1 MPPTPPPKAAIPA
14 VLVFAGTDPTGG
26 AGMQA
31 DILTLASLGC
41 HPLTVVTAVTVQ
53 DTVGVEDYLPM
64 DAEWIAD
71 QARGVL
77 EDIPV
82 AAIKLGMLGSTEAVA
97 AIAEVVSDY
106 PDIPLILDPVLASG
120 RGDSLANEELLAALR
135 DLLLPQTTV
144 VTPNSLEARRLA
156 ETGWEGEGG
165 DEDESRDDIPGET
178 YEGSDDDNGD
188 DEGET
193 PMALQECARNI
204 LEMGCEYVLITGA
217 HEQGPQVTNTLYNTR
232 GVVQKLHW
240 DRLPGSY
247 HGSGCTLASAVAAY
261 LAQGL
266 DVADAVKEAQEYTY
280 QTLKNAFR
288 PGMGQF
294 IPDRLFW
301 ARDDNED

>member
-1 MPPTPPPKAAIPA
+1 MSAPDSTPPTLPAI
-14 VLVFAGTDPTGG
+14 LVFAGTDPTGG
-26 AGMQA
+26 AGLQA

-41 HPLTVVTAVTVQ
+41 HPLSVVTAVTVQ
-53 DTVGVEDYLPM
+53 DTVGVEDFLPM

-71 QARGVL
+71 QARSVL

-120 RGDSLANEELLAALR
+120 RGDALANEDLVAALR

-156 ETGWEGEGG
+156 EAAEEGEEEENAEGEGIL
-165 DEDESRDDIPGET
+165 D
-178 YEGSDDDNGD
+178 
-188 DEGET
+188 
-193 PMALQECARNI
+193 LQECARRI
-204 LEMGCEYVLITGA
+204 IDLGSEYVLITGA
-217 HEQGPQVTNTLYNTR
+217 HEQGAQVTNTLYNTR
-232 GVVQKLHW
+232 GVVQRLHW

-247 HGSGCTLASAVAAY
+247 HGSGCTLASALAAF

-266 DVADAVKEAQEYTY
+266 DVAEAAKEAQEYTY
-280 QTLKNAFR
+280 QALKAGFR

-301 ARDDNED
+301 AREDND